1 MRPVINT
8 EKHIVQQ
15 SLGSVAGG
23 AITPFVIALALQ
35 TPVAATATNVREGSK
50 ISAVYV
56 EMWYN
61 TDDATNGT
69 CITTLEKRSS
79 GLVAMT
85 AAQSASLDSY
95 PNKKNILHTF
105 QGLVPGLTNT
115 YPMATIKGWIKI
127 PKGKQRFGIG
137 DTLVLNIH
145 GQSNG
150 GNFCGFAIYKEQF

>member
-1 MRPVINT
+1 MRPVITT

-15 SLGSVAGG
+15 SLASVAGG
-23 AITPFVIALALQ
+23 ALSVFVIAVSLQ

-69 CITTLEKRSS
+69 CIATLEKRSS

-85 AAQSASLDSY
+85 AAQSGALDAY
-95 PNKKNILHTF
+95 ANKKNILHTF
-105 QGLVPGLTNT
+105 MGIVPGLTNT
-115 YPMATIKGWIKI
+115 YPMAIIKGWIKI

-150 GNFCGFAIYKEQF
+150 GNFCGFSIFKEQF